1 MPLILVSTRLSDRI
15 SETPE
20 GYLLCEGVA
29 LARTGDLE
37 YLPEEVPVTPGDGDM
52 ILIERGEADLFDKA
66 TMASF
71 EGRPLTDGHPSDDV
85 TPATWK
91 KLARGVVQ
99 NVRRGTG
106 PEADLLLADLLVT
119 DADAIKAVNGGLRE
133 LSCGYDADYIEI
145 APGRGRQTHL
155 RGNHV
160 ALVSEGRCGPRCAIR
175 DWRTKTRDHHMKT
188 KKPGLLATLLGSAGV
203 RKAMDA
209 DPRVKKALDE
219 ALVEGQAGDE
229 DPEEKPV
236 PATDEGEPD
245 LAEDMA
251 EIKMLLR
258 SLVEKMGATGDEDP
272 EVMTDEDPE
281 DTQDEDPED
290 VQDEDPEVTKDRK
303 PRKTGDWATATLVRD
318 AAILSP
324 GMIASTGD
332 RASVVKRV
340 ALRAAMK
347 DGAVARAVKA
357 IARDGIDRAT
367 GPTLDAAFSAAVE
380 IKRSA
385 TNGRTADALTRGD
398 AKGRDA
404 GAYDTPASLNAKFA
418 EYRKN
423 MKG

>member
-37 YLPEEVPVTPGDGDM
+37 YLPEEVPVTPGDGDT

-71 EGRPLTDGHPSDDV
+71 EGRPLTDGHPDDDV
-85 TPATWK
+85 TPETWRE
-91 KLARGVVQ
+91 LACGVVQ
-99 NVRRGTG
+99 NVRRGQG

-133 LSCGYDADYIEI
+133 LSCGYDAEYIEI

-175 DWRTKTRDHHMKT
+175 DRRTKTRDHRMTKT

-236 PATDEGEPD
+236 PATDEGEPG

-272 EVMTDEDPE
+272 EVMTDEDSE

-290 VQDEDPEVTKDRK
+290 AQDEDPEATQDRK
-303 PRKTGDWATATLVRD
+303 PRKTGDRATATLVRD

-324 GMIASTGD
+324 GLIASTGD
-332 RASVVKRV
+332 RALTVKRV

-380 IKRSA
+380 IKRA
-385 TNGRTADALTRGD
+385 AANGRTADALTRGD
-398 AKGRDA
+398 AKGRA
-404 GAYDTPASLNAKFA
+404 GAYDTPASLNVQFA
-418 EYRKN
+418 EYRKGL
-423 MKG
+423 KG